1 MCVKV
6 TQNDKRSQGLDFS
19 SLEGGTFPLSDASS
33 LLLRL
38 ELAGVD
44 VKERARELVSLW
56 ENHNDTF
63 VRQGCFTL

>member
-6 TQNDKRSQGLDFS
+6 TQNDKRSQGLYFS